1 MRRMQGPT
9 VEIKIA
15 CGPLLKPWR
24 SLSQHV
30 DCEVCEVIQISL
42 TKDLPRPM
50 NCSVGIP
57 STFKTWHSHF
67 RFDAVQPFTVIM
79 SAQVNQRNSRGAWE
93 RQSRFGHDVERTHT
107 ELSSRDRRTLD

>member
-15 CGPLLKPWR
+15 AACGPLLKPWR
-24 SLSQHV
+24 ALSQHV

-42 TKDLPRPM
+42 KELPRPM
-50 NCSVGIP
+50 SSNVGIP
-57 STFKTWHSHF
+57 STFKTWQSQF
-67 RFDAVQPFTVIM
+67 RFDELQTFTVIM
-79 SAQVNQRNSRGAWE
+79 RAQVRDAWE